1 MCLPQLKGLLSV
13 VSAWMSLAAW
23 IGLRLVS
30 VLAGRK
36 LSQYFNNNNAG
47 DGSGCQSFNN
57 NNGRKM
63 LQAFNN
69 NNAGGGSGCQYFN
82 NNNGANGAF
91 W

>member
-1 MCLPQLKGLLSV
+1 MLECHWQLGQ
-13 VSAWMSLAAW
+13 A
-23 IGLRLVS
+23 LRLVG

-47 DGSGCQSFNN
+47 GGSGCQSFNN

-69 NNAGGGSGCQYFN
+69 NNAGGDSGCQYFN
-82 NNNGANGAF
+82 NNNGANSPSETTCPL
-91 W
+91 